1 MTGISKKGKW
11 WALLSHHPKAN
22 WAFFQFEGD
31 MMPLATCEYDT
42 RNILP
47 SFNCRGGVLDGSFDM
62 DSRRFEI
69 VVSRGYISQGFW
81 EQFRREDP
89 EQYRWG
95 LSQGRASDPSHP
107 DDLFIEIGKCSPS

>member
-69 VVSRGYISQGFW
+69 VVSGGYISQGFW